1 MTIQIDFLDPEPMCL
16 EDAMAYEFFMDNVS
30 ICFQDKEQNGEDLAI
45 SLAVLAKSAYLIAEI
60 FTEARNQHIEKTNGT
75 V

>member
-1 MTIQIDFLDPEPMCL
+1 MTIQINGIETNFSL
-16 EDAMAYEFFMDNVS
+16 EDAIAYEFFMDNVS
-30 ICFQDKEQNGEDLAI
+30 ICFQDKEQNGEDLVI
-45 SLAVLAKSAYLIAEI
+45 SIELLAKSAYLIAEI